1 MSLLFAYSL
10 RNLWIRRATTGATV
24 AALSLVVFVFTAV
37 LMLAHGLDRVL
48 VETGS
53 EFNAIV
59 LRKGANTEVASGL
72 YRDQTHILATLQG
85 IAPDSG
91 GRPLVL
97 PELVVLVNLRK
108 HGEALPATV
117 ILRGT
122 SPEAVILRPSV
133 RLVAGRSWRLGTN
146 EIIVGAP
153 IAGQF
158 QQAALGSRLR
168 IGSRDWTVVGLFE
181 AGGSAFE
188 SEIWGDA
195 SQLMAVYSRES
206 FSSATLRL
214 AQPAAMAGLRASLE
228 QDPRLSSL
236 QIKRESDYYTEKSGM
251 MAGFI
256 RLLGLAFAIIFSFGA
271 MLGAMITMY
280 GAVANRTGEIGTL
293 RALGFGPPHI
303 LTAFLAESLAMAG
316 AGWLIGTAAASLLQ
330 LVTITTQN
338 WATMSQLA
346 FGFSLSP
353 HIALQGLLFAMAMG
367 VAGGMLPAWRASR
380 LSVVHALAERAT

>member
-1 MSLLFAYSL
+1 MSLLLAYSL
-10 RNLWIRRATTGATV
+10 RNLWVRRVTTVATV
-24 AALSLVVFVFTAV
+24 TSLGLVVFVFTAV
-37 LMLAHGLDRVL
+37 LMLAHGLETAL

-53 EFNAIV
+53 ESNAIV

-72 YRDQTHILATLQG
+72 YRDQAQILSTLQG
-85 IAPDSG
+85 IGPDSN
-91 GRPLVL
+91 GRPVVV

-108 HGEALPATV
+108 HGASSPATV

-122 SPEAVILRPSV
+122 APTALTVRPSV
-133 RLVAGRSWRLGTN
+133 RLIAGRSWQPGTN
-146 EIIVGAP
+146 EIIVGVP
-153 IAGQF
+153 IARQF
-158 QQAALGSRLR
+158 QQAALGGRLR
-168 IGSRDWTVVGLFE
+168 IGARDWTVVGLFA

-214 AQPAAMAGLRASLE
+214 AQPTAMDTLRTTLE
-228 QDPRLSSL
+228 QDPRLSL
-236 QIKRESDYYTEKSGM
+236 QIKRERDYYSEKSGM

-256 RLLGLAFAIIFSFGA
+256 RLLGLAFTIIFSCGA

-280 GAVANRTGEIGTL
+280 GAVANRTGELGTL
-293 RALGFGPPHI
+293 RTLGFGPPHI
-303 LTAFLAESLAMAG
+303 LSAVLVESLAMA
-316 AGWLIGTAAASLLQ
+316 AVGWLLGTTAASLLQ
-330 LVTITTQN
+330 LTSVTTQN

-346 FGFSLSP
+346 FGFSLSLP
-353 HIALQGLLFAMAMG
+353 IASQGLLFALAMG

-380 LSVVHALAERAT
+380 LSIRTALAERAG